1 MSKQKKVRK
10 ISSIESTTNIKGFN
24 AAPHLLGG
32 LFREVLAFLC
42 SASSLDFRH
51 GLVWPIDDRS
61 SREQHAEPE
70 KVLDHIGLNGRDYSQ
85 PLRLNHR

>member
-32 LFREVLAFLC
+32 LFREVLAFCAALRHLISDMALC
-42 SASSLDFRH
+42 GRSTTVVLASSTPSLKKF
-51 GLVWPIDDRS
+51 LTIL
-61 SREQHAEPE
+61 A
-70 KVLDHIGLNGRDYSQ
+70 
-85 PLRLNHR
+85 